1 MKRVCLVGLLAGIG
15 MTGQIAFAAA
25 LAVRVVGLDGAAV
38 ADAAVVADPMAK
50 AIPNKRASAIVE
62 QRDRELMP
70 YLTIV
75 RSGTAIEF
83 PNRDPIKHHLY
94 SFSPAKPFEIKLYA
108 GKPMQPVIF
117 DKPGEVALGCNIHD
131 WMEAYVYV
139 VDSPYFAKTGAS
151 GEATLEGIPP
161 GQYQVRLW
169 HPRLKRPLAPRQ
181 LTLSDDSHKLDLV
194 LDVAPRI
201 AKVKPPAD
209 ASQY

>member
-1 MKRVCLVGLLAGIG
+1 MKRICLVGLLAGVGMIG
-15 MTGQIAFAAA
+15 QPTFAAT

-75 RSGTAIEF
+75 RSGTAVEF

-108 GKPMQPVIF
+108 GKPTQPVIF

-151 GEATLEGIPP
+151 GEAALEGIPP
-161 GQYQVRLW
+161 GQYQLRLW
-169 HPRLKRPLAPRQ
+169 HPRQKRALAPRQ

-201 AKVKPPAD
+201 AKIKPPAD